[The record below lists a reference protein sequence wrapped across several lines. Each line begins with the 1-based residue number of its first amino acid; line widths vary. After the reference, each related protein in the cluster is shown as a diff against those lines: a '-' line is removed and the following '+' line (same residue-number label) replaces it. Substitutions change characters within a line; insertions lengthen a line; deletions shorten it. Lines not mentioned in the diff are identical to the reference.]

1 MPVNIFDASFY
12 RSANPSLESLS
23 DNDLWSH
30 FQNHGLEAD
39 LSFSLLVN
47 LDFYRAN
54 NSDLSHFSNKD
65 AFEHLQNYGI
75 SEGRQFSELWDLNF
89 YRQNNTDLTFFS
101 NEQLFQHLQNYG
113 VAEGRRF
120 SQFFDVNYYL
130 ANNPDLLTEFG
141 KDKSALLQH
150 FVIYGLDEGRRFS
163 VAFDPNFY
171 RHNNPDLANASL
183 TNQQLLEHFRIYG
196 LSEGRAS
203 SESFDVKRYLGFNS
217 DLGRDNL
224 NYQMAYEHFITD
236 GLTEGRMA
244 SNHIF
249 EDSAG
254 DTIDTSRHI
263 LLGHNSVT
271 WREAVSSNDRKDIY
285 KFTLEEASN
294 EFNLTLNG
302 LKHNAGVN
310 LRNTSGEIVAG
321 VNNPGTMGES
331 LIIDHLG
338 AGTFYIEVYFE
349 PEGGSTNY
357 NLSLSAT
364 PNRSEPTASE
374 TPIPQTPIP
383 TGSNDEF
390 IQEVLRL
397 TNQERTKFA
406 LEPLVLGTELSQISQ
421 NHSLDMAINDFFSHK
436 SPDGSSAVERAEA
449 QGYLYPYIGE
459 NIAAG
464 YSTPEAVVAAWMNS
478 PGHRR
483 NILNPYY
490 EEIGIGYYYL
500 ENDTGNVN
508 YRDYWTQNFST
519 QVTS

>member
-12 RSANPSLESLS
+12 RSANPNLESLS
-23 DNDLWSH
+23 DSDLWSH
-30 FQNHGLEAD
+30 FLNHGLEAG
-39 LSFSLLVN
+39 LSFSPLVN
-47 LDFYRAN
+47 LDFYRAS
-54 NSDLSHFSNKD
+54 NSDLSHLSNKD
-65 AFEHLQNYGI
+65 TFEHLQNYGI

-89 YRQNNTDLTFFS
+89 YRQNNNDLTFFS
-101 NEQLFQHLQNYG
+101 NEQLFQHLQSYG

-130 ANNPDLLTEFG
+130 ADNPDLLTEFG
-141 KDKSALLQH
+141 QDKSALLQH
-150 FVIYGLDEGRRFS
+150 FVISGLDEGRRFS

-171 RHNNPDLANASL
+171 RHNNPEFANTDL
-183 TNQQLLEHFRIYG
+183 TNQQLLEHFRMYG
-196 LSEGRAS
+196 LAEGRAS
-203 SESFDVKRYLGFNS
+203 SESFDVKRYLAFNS
-217 DLGRDNL
+217 DLREDDL

-249 EDSAG
+249 EDSVG
-254 DTIDTSRHI
+254 DTIDSSRHI
-263 LLGHNSVT
+263 FLSHNSVT
-271 WREAVSSNDRKDIY
+271 WREAVSNNDRTDIY

-294 EFNLTLNG
+294 EFNLILNG
-302 LKHNAGVN
+302 LKHDADVN
-310 LRNTSGEIVAG
+310 LLNASGEIIGSA
-321 VNNPGTMGES
+321 NNLGTTEES

-364 PNRSEPTASE
+364 PEATALE

-397 TNQERTKFA
+397 TNQERTKFG
-406 LEPLVLGTELSQISQ
+406 LEPLALGTELSQISQ
-421 NHSLDMAINDFFSHK
+421 NHSLDMATNDFFSHK
-436 SPDGSSAVERAEA
+436 SSNGSSAVERAEA
-449 QGYLYPYIGE
+449 QDYLYPYIGE

-478 PGHRR
+478 SGHRQ

-490 EEIGIGYYYL
+490 KEIGIGYYHL

-508 YRDYWTQNFST
+508 YTDYWTQNFST